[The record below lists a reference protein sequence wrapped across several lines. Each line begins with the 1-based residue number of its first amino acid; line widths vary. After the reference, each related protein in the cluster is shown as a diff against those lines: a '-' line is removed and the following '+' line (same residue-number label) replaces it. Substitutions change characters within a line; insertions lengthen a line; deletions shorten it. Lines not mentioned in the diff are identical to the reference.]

1 MRRVSRADLEARRI
15 LALYR
20 RLVLLG
26 RARVPL
32 AEGRLIVGP
41 DCAFHLYFRTA
52 AVRPSPRPGRAS
64 RKPRRK
70 GPAAAR

>member
-1 MRRVSRADLEARRI
+1 MSRADLEARRI

-52 AVRPSPRPGRAS
+52 AVRASPKARPAS
-64 RKPRRK
+64 RKARR
-70 GPAAAR
+70 ARRRRTPPG